1 MLLFH
6 CHRRFGTNKEDE
18 ESESQFNFV
27 LDTSKIPEKPFTP
40 YCVPLSSSE
49 MERIK
54 VLGVFFL

>member
-49 MERIK
+49 ME
-54 VLGVFFL
+54 